1 MSRLIEELKNLGCN
15 MEETMER
22 FMGNEELYF
31 DCLEKALG
39 DKSFAQ
45 LKETLEEKDVKASFE
60 HAHNLKGLMA
70 NMGLAPIY
78 DEVVEIM
85 EPLRKGNYNEEMIVH
100 YDRMMKERENF
111 LEISNKYQE
120 SL

>member
-1 MSRLIEELKNLGCN
+1 MQELIEELEDLGCD

-22 FMGNEELYF
+22 FLNNEELYF
-31 DCLEKALG
+31 DCLGKALD
-39 DKSFAQ
+39 DKSFI
-45 LKETLEEKDVKASFE
+45 LLGRTLDEKDTRAAFE

-78 DEVVEIM
+78 NEVVAIV
-85 EPLRKGNYNEEMIVH
+85 EPLRKGEYYEELLDY
-100 YDRMMKERENF
+100 YDNMMQKRERF
-111 LEISNKYQE
+111 LKISHKYQE